1 MLTTWIWL
9 LASRCHLIY
18 LCFFSFSGLLQPS
31 KVVSCSIQYLSPQP
45 EHCFFTLSA
54 FHHPGTFSGGQHKFL
69 SFNLSPSQLSMFFS
83 ISWSFHF
90 GQQVLQKCTC
100 ESLLLFPYT
109 LLIQPHSE
117 HFHDIP
123 LTFYSHIGTK
133 LCLVYKSAFLLC
145 SSLAFLQFP

>member
-1 MLTTWIWL
+1 MLTKVDLTPCIQAPSHLPL
-9 LASRCHLIY
+9 LFFLLWPLTAIQGSELFY
-18 LCFFSFSGLLQPS
+18 PVPEPTAWTLFLYPLCFPS
-31 KVVSCSIQYLSPQP
+31 SWHIR
-45 EHCFFTLSA
+45 E
-54 FHHPGTFSGGQHKFL
+54 GQHKFL
-69 SFNLSPSQLSMFFS
+69 SFNLSPSLSMSFS

-100 ESLLLFPYT
+100 ESLFLFPYT